1 MMFQDRITPWTDRLT
16 LTIKPTW
23 VCNLSCNYCYQGRT
37 LDARSKAVMS
47 PQVMEAAIRAASEL
61 PVTTVDFQWI
71 GGETLAP
78 GLDFYRRALDLTR
91 RHARAGGARLVHWFQ
106 TNLTLIDEKWIAF
119 LRDNADDLVLSVSY
133 DFFEDYFTS
142 IQTRG
147 ARTAGHQWLKIRRA
161 LDLLRAND
169 IPFGCL
175 TTISRAA
182 LERPAEVW
190 FARFLAEDIRRIGL
204 QLDYADVYAATDS
217 AAAGHPWKPYI
228 EFLDRLFDLQEA
240 HNRAHPERPL
250 ILRESL
256 YLYNKL
262 IGARD
267 DAWVGSCHHGRTLCG
282 QFFWTVDVDGE
293 VHGMCDAFMTL
304 DVAAKYRL
312 GNVVADGLEGLKQ
325 TAVFEELTERQFAL
339 KHAPACRACP
349 AGEWCNGGCP
359 AFKSR
364 DNRLGEFSPSSV
376 YCEFTRAF
384 FGRFLTPDGRRRLAA
399 IHAGIDRDG
408 APAGGD
414 DVAALPAAMISPAVS
429 ELRPAGVGPA

>member
-1 MMFQDRITPWTDRLT
+1 MFQDRITPWTDRLT

-37 LDARSKAVMS
+37 LDVRSKAVMS
-47 PQVMEAAIRAASEL
+47 PEVMEAAIRAASEL
-61 PVTTVDFQWI
+61 PVNTVDFQWI

-78 GLDFYRRALDLTR
+78 GIGFYQQALDLTKK
-91 RHARAGGARLVHWFQ
+91 HARPGGARMIHWFQ
-106 TNLTLIDEKWIAF
+106 TNLTLIDEKWIDF
-119 LRDNADDLVLSVSY
+119 LSDNAEDLVLSVSY
-133 DFFEDYFTS
+133 DFFEDYFTA

-147 ARTAGHQWLKIRRA
+147 ARTAHHQWLKIQRA

-175 TTISRAA
+175 TTISRSA
-182 LERPAEVW
+182 LETPAEVW
-190 FARFLAEDIRRIGL
+190 FERFLAEDIRRIGL

-228 EFLDRLFDLQEA
+228 AFLDRLFTLQEA
-240 HNRAHPERPL
+240 HNRAHPERPV

-267 DAWVGSCHHGRTLCG
+267 DAWVGSCHHSPALCG
-282 QFFWTVDVDGE
+282 QFFWTIDVDGE

-304 DVAAKYRL
+304 EVAKKFRL
-312 GNVVADGLEGLKQ
+312 GNVVSDGLESLKQ
-325 TAVFEELTERQFAL
+325 TPVFEDLTERQFAL
-339 KHAPACRACP
+339 KRSPDCRACP
-349 AGEWCNGGCP
+349 ANRWCNGGCP
-359 AFKSR
+359 AFKSH
-364 DNRLGEFSPSSV
+364 DNRLDSFTPTSV

-384 FGRFLTPDGRRRLAA
+384 FGTFLTDEGRRRLAA
-399 IHAGIDRDG
+399 IYDGIERD
-408 APAGGD
+408 
-414 DVAALPAAMISPAVS
+414 ALPGQTGEEADPLPAPS
-429 ELRPAGVGPA
+429 LPAEAGLAPG